1 MTKSKIKM
9 SQEIPI
15 SNFKCEFKL
24 ERVPEN
30 PGNCSEICYWDFDIP
45 LSFVLWILSFK
56 FFLSGLPSAINQ
68 SSVFGL
74 CSSVLYRG

>member
-1 MTKSKIKM
+1 MTKSKIQM
-9 SQEIPI
+9 SKEIPI

-30 PGNCSEICYWDFDIP
+30 PGNYSEICHWDFDIT

-56 FFLSGLPSAINQ
+56 IFLSGLPSAVNQ
-68 SSVFGL
+68 SSIFGL
-74 CSSVLYRG
+74 WSSVLYRG